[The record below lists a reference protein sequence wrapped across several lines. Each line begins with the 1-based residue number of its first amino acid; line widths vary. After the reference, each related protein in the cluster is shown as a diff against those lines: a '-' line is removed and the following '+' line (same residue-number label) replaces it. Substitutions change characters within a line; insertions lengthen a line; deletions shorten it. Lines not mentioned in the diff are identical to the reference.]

1 MPGLELMG
9 KLLIVL
15 GLCLAGIGLFLVLWP
30 RLPFLGRLPGDIL
43 IQRGNFTFYF
53 PLVTCILLS
62 ILLTLVL
69 NVVFRFWGR

>member
-1 MPGLELMG
+1 MPGLEPMG

-30 RLPFLGRLPGDIL
+30 RIPFLGRLPVDIL

-62 ILLTLVL
+62 ILLAHVF

>member
-1 MPGLELMG
+1 MPGLEPMG

-43 IQRGNFTFYF
+43 IQRGNFTFYV